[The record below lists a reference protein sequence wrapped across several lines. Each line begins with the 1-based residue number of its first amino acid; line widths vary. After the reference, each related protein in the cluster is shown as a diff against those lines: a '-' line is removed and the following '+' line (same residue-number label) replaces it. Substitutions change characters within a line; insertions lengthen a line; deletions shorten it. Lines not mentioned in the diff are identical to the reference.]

1 MTLRKFKTF
10 IQHQEKA
17 VSGRLGLN
25 VLEEETDD
33 SEIADAATV
42 IIGSELSA
50 SERRSLSD
58 SFVDGI
64 RRMSERGGTI
74 MAIAVALE

>member
-1 MTLRKFKTF
+1 MALRKFKTF
-10 IQHQEKA
+10 IQHHEKPVA
-17 VSGRLGLN
+17 RRLGLN

-33 SEIADAATV
+33 SGIADAATV
-42 IIGSELSA
+42 IIGSELST

-64 RRMSERGGTI
+64 RRMSERGRTI

>member
-1 MTLRKFKTF
+1 MALRKFKKF
-10 IQHQEKA
+10 IQEYEKPVA
-17 VSGRLGLN
+17 RRLGLN
-25 VLEEETDD
+25 VLEEETDE
-33 SEIADAATV
+33 SGIADAVTV

-50 SERRSLSD
+50 VERRSLSD